1 MPSAGIRARTPAAA
15 SGERGARESGD
26 AGETARDA
34 AKRRL
39 FFWFGSVWGV
49 RGVEV
54 EVEARARVWEDEWT
68 RANGG
73 DGTGRRDYIDRS
85 MRVCTQSWSARYGTR
100 CDDVRERAAR
110 R

>member
-39 FFWFGSVWGV
+39 FFWFGSVGECEEW
-49 RGVEV
+49 RWRR
-54 EVEARARVWEDEWT
+54 ARARLGRRTDA
-68 RANGG
+68 RANG
-73 DGTGRRDYIDRS
+73 DGMGRRDYIDRS

-100 CDDVRERAAR
+100 CDDVRVRAAR

>member
-1 MPSAGIRARTPAAA
+1 PAAA

-39 FFWFGSVWGV
+39 FFLVGLGSGA
-49 RGVEV
+49 RGVV
-54 EVEARARVWEDEWT
+54 VKVEARARAFRLGRRTDA
-68 RANGG
+68 RANV
-73 DGTGRRDYIDRS
+73 DGTGRRDNIDRS
-85 MRVCTQSWSARYGTR
+85 MRVCTQRWSARCGAW
-100 CDDVRERAAR
+100 CDDGRVRAAR